1 MIQEK
6 WQRAARLAAIV
17 LCAAA
22 VVFAALD
29 LCFPLPQDRLFP
41 KSSTLVLDNQGE
53 LLRAFLAPDDMW
65 RLRVERDE
73 IAPTLVDAVL
83 AYEDRHF
90 FHHPGVNPAALVRAG
105 FANLGAGRIV
115 QGGSTITMQV
125 ARMIEPKERTVMSKL
140 IEMFRALQ
148 LELHYSKDEILTL
161 YFNHAP
167 YGGNIVGVGA
177 ASWAYFGK
185 APAQLSRGE
194 AALLAAIPN
203 SPNRHR
209 PDVNPQGARSARD
222 RVLRLQQACGDM
234 TPAEVLAAGSEN
246 IPERRRDLPFSTPHL
261 AEYLRRTYPDR
272 ERLATTIDRRAQELA
287 EVTLLQ
293 HVAGL
298 QGRDISNGAV
308 VIIDNRSHR
317 LLALAGSQ
325 NFFDSTAFGQ
335 VNGALSPRSPGSALK
350 PFVYAQALDRGVISP
365 RSLLNDVPVE
375 FGGYKPV
382 NYDENYS
389 GVVSAEEAL
398 IRSLNVPAIN
408 LAAGVGGEE
417 FFKLLKNGGV
427 STLNKPWAQYG
438 LPIVL
443 GGCEVTLLELTNLYA
458 ALADTGVF
466 TPCRVLRDQPMAAGR
481 PLFAPEAAY
490 IVTEI
495 LAELRRPELPS
506 VWDAA
511 VNIPKVAWKTGT
523 SLGKRDAWSIGYN
536 RNYTIGVWIGNFD
549 GRGSRGLVGA
559 EVAAPLLFTIFEALN
574 RGAQVEW
581 FERPSRVSARQVC
594 AVSGMPPTTL
604 CVAMEQELYIEGVSP
619 NRPCAIHEQI
629 LVDARSGVR
638 LCNHCRAGH
647 NVEERLI
654 SRWPTAIGTW
664 LMRHGHA
671 IDKFPA
677 HNPQCPTVAEGSGP
691 VIVSPAADAEF
702 KIRPEVAREY
712 QKLLLDASVTNAT
725 RTIYWFQN
733 RKLIFSGDP
742 ASQVFITPTPG
753 RHELICVDDAGR
765 SSQVTI
771 TIR

>member
-1 MIQEK
+1 MIKKQ
-6 WQRAARLAAIV
+6 WRRAAGRAGIVLLAAAIV
-17 LCAAA
+17 L
-22 VVFAALD
+22 VALD
-29 LCFPLPQDRLFP
+29 LCFPLPHDRLFP

-65 RLRVERDE
+65 RLRVRRDE
-73 IAPTLVDAVL
+73 IASALVDAVL

-90 FHHPGVNPAALVRAG
+90 FHHPGVNPAALVRAAI
-105 FANLGAGRIV
+105 ANLRAGNVV

-140 IEMFRALQ
+140 IEIFRALQ

-185 APAQLSRGE
+185 APEQLSRGE

-209 PDVNPQGARSARD
+209 PDVNPQGARRARD
-222 RVLRLQQACGDM
+222 RVLKLQQDSGNLTA
-234 TPAEVLAAGSEN
+234 AELLAAESEN
-246 IPERRRDLPFSTPHL
+246 IPERRRELPFGTPHL
-261 AEYLRRTYPDR
+261 AEYLRRIYPDR
-272 ERLATTIDRRAQELA
+272 ERLATTIDRDVQGLA
-287 EVTLLQ
+287 ETALLQ
-293 HVAGL
+293 HVTGL
-298 QGRDISNGAV
+298 KGRDINNGAV
-308 VIIDNRSHR
+308 VIIDNRSHQ
-317 LLALAGSQ
+317 LLALAGSHD
-325 NFFDSTAFGQ
+325 FFDSTAFGQ

-350 PFVYAQALDRGVISP
+350 PFVYALALGRGVISP
-365 RSLLNDVPVE
+365 RTLLNDVPVE
-375 FGGYKPV
+375 FGGYRPV
-382 NYDENYS
+382 NYDESYS

-408 LAAGVGGEE
+408 LAATVGGEE
-417 FFKLLKNGGV
+417 FFRLLKSGGV

-466 TPCRVLRDQPMAAGR
+466 TPCRALLDQPGVPGR
-481 PLFAPEAAY
+481 ALFAPEATY

-536 RNYTIGVWIGNFD
+536 RNYTVGVWIGNFD
-549 GRGSRGLVGA
+549 GRGSPGLVGA
-559 EVAAPLLFTIFEALN
+559 EVAAPLLFTIFESLN
-574 RGAQVEW
+574 TGAQVEW
-581 FERPSRVSARQVC
+581 FARPGRVSARQVC
-594 AVSGMPPTTL
+594 AVSGMPPTAL
-604 CVAMEQELYIEGVSP
+604 CVATEQELFIEGISP
-619 NRPCAIHEQI
+619 NRPCDIHEQI

-638 LCNHCRAGH
+638 LCNHCRASH
-647 NVEERLI
+647 EIEERLI
-654 SRWPTAIGTW
+654 ARWPADIATW
-664 LMRHGHA
+664 LARHGHA
-671 IDKFPA
+671 IDKIPA
-677 HNPQCPTVAEGSGP
+677 HNPQCPTVAEGTGP

-702 KIRPEVAREY
+702 KIRSEVAREY
-712 QKLLLDASVTNAT
+712 QKLLLDASVANET

-742 ASQVFITPTPG
+742 ASRVFLTPTPG
-753 RHELICVDDAGR
+753 RHELICMDDAGR